1 MRPGAGVYS
10 LALPLL
16 FVTVGAAG
24 FSHMR
29 RMKGTRKAG

>member
-1 MRPGAGVYS
+1 VYS
-10 LALPLL
+10 LALPLI

-29 RMKGTRKAG
+29 RVMHAPKNS